1 MSMQLSLSLYFTHY
15 KAAYICILIRPLSG
29 KAIENFSQWLC
40 FSMLRKCL
48 EWAFSHR
55 SKKGSIKLVAA
66 VFRSIN
72 TLYTFMYSLID
83 GHKMLNGFA
92 ASKVRKR

>member
-1 MSMQLSLSLYFTHY
+1 
-15 KAAYICILIRPLSG
+15 
-29 KAIENFSQWLC
+29 
-40 FSMLRKCL
+40 MLRKCF

-92 ASKVRKR
+92 ASKVRKHYEWALDPYSGNLTREKTFMNWWKMRFYTRTLSCYIGST